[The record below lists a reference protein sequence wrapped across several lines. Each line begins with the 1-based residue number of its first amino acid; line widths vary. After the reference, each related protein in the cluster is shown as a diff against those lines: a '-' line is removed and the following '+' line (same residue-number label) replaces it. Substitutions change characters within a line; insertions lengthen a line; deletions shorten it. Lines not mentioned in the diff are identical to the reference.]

1 MNTCQQAIGHSSRCA
16 QSDSFCQEYFMPFLW
31 RTFLCSSFT
40 LWWKYCDA
48 HDTHFLLWEN
58 FLMSWLPYMRIY
70 LIPLLLPHLVSKATQ
85 SKTVMKNMRKME
97 KLNQHLENCS
107 GAKRTSCK
115 LMICYFLP
123 LILSRQTYCCIPLCV
138 HSFCLHIHSLPMC
151 VRMNKNLYLL
161 NLTSLLRRL

>member
-1 MNTCQQAIGHSSRCA
+1 MLSQTLFVRSTSCRSFEELFCVHLSRFGENIATPMIHIFCCERIFWWVDCPTCVFISS
-16 QSDSFCQEYFMPFLW
+16 PF
-31 RTFLCSSFT
+31 FSPIF
-40 LWWKYCDA
+40 
-48 HDTHFLLWEN
+48 
-58 FLMSWLPYMRIY
+58 
-70 LIPLLLPHLVSKATQ
+70 VSKATQ

-123 LILSRQTYCCIPLCV
+123 LILSRQIYCCIPLCV
-138 HSFCLHIHSLPMC
+138 HSFCLYIQALPMC

-161 NLTSLLRRL
+161 NLTILLRRL

>member
-1 MNTCQQAIGHSSRCA
+1 MPTSYRPFKQMCSVRLFLSGVLHAVPLKNFFVFIFHALVKILRRPWYTFFCCERIFWWVDCPTCVFISS
-16 QSDSFCQEYFMPFLW
+16 PF
-31 RTFLCSSFT
+31 FS
-40 LWWKYCDA
+40 
-48 HDTHFLLWEN
+48 
-58 FLMSWLPYMRIY
+58 
-70 LIPLLLPHLVSKATQ
+70 PHLVSKATQ

-123 LILSRQTYCCIPLCV
+123 LILSRQIYCCIPLCV
-138 HSFCLHIHSLPMC
+138 HSFCLYIQALPMC